1 MSAKVIRG
9 GRVIDPA
16 RKHDKVADVWIVDG
30 KVVAI
35 GALPKGVSAGSDVE
49 EIDAKGCVVAPGFVD
64 IHVHLREPGQEGKET
79 IASGSKAALAGGF
92 TSIACMANTV
102 PVNDTAITTAWIR
115 SKAAQSGVPVRV
127 FPIGAVTKGLDGK
140 ELAEL
145 IGMHG
150 AGAVAFSDD
159 GMPVTNAGLYRRA
172 MELAA
177 ELGVPVISHCED
189 PSLSAGGAMHEGP
202 VSTELGLPGVT
213 WASEA
218 SMVAR
223 DCVLAELTGARVH
236 IAHVS
241 TRQAVRI
248 VREAKKRGIAVT
260 AEAAP
265 HHLSLTDERVRGS
278 RSRRGWDTHAKM
290 NPPLRSKEDVGAL
303 IEALADGTIDAIATD
318 HAPHGA
324 GDKDCEFARA
334 ANGITGLETALPIVL
349 GLVRDGDL
357 TLARAIELLT
367 AGPAKVLGLP
377 VGTLANG
384 AAADITIFE
393 PDARWSYATPRSK
406 SKNSPWLG
414 AELTG
419 RVRTVLV
426 AGEVWRESKTP
437 VAAKSLPAA
446 RKPAATPKKIPAAA
460 AAKSVGVKPPAV
472 KIPTRP
478 AAARPPR
485 AGLGHRRNKQ

>member
-1 MSAKVIRG
+1 MTLTVIRG
-9 GRVIDPA
+9 GRVVDA
-16 RKHDKVADVWIVDG
+16 TRKLDKVADVWIQDG
-30 KVVAI
+30 LIAGI
-35 GALPKGVSAGSDVE
+35 GALPGARTGKTAAR

-79 IASGSKAALAGGF
+79 IASGSRAALAGGF
-92 TSIACMANTV
+92 TSVACMANTV
-102 PVNDTAITTAWIR
+102 PPNDDAITTAWIR
-115 SKAAQSGVPVRV
+115 SRAAASGVPVRV
-127 FPIGAVTKGLDGK
+127 YPIGAVTRGLEGK

-145 IGMHG
+145 IGMRA

-177 ELGVPVISHCED
+177 GLGVPVISHCED
-189 PSLSAGGAMHEGP
+189 PSLTAGGAMHEGD

-223 DCVLAELTGARVH
+223 DVVLAELTGARVH

-248 VREAKKRGIAVT
+248 VREAKSRGLSVT

-265 HHLSLTDERVRGS
+265 HHLSLTDDRVRGS
-278 RSRRGWDTHAKM
+278 AKRGWDTHAKM
-290 NPPLRSKEDVGAL
+290 NPPLRTQADVDAL
-303 IEALADGTIDAIATD
+303 LEGLADGTIDAIATD

-324 GDKDCEFARA
+324 GEKDCEFGRA

-349 GLVRDGDL
+349 GLVRNRDL
-357 TLARAIELLT
+357 TMARAVELLT
-367 AGPAKVLGLP
+367 AGPARVLGLP
-377 VGTLANG
+377 AGTLANG
-384 AAADITIFE
+384 AVADVTVFDPGE
-393 PDARWSYATPRSK
+393 RWTYRLPRSK
-406 SKNSPWLG
+406 SRNSPWLDM
-414 AELTG
+414 ELTG

-426 AGEVWRESKTP
+426 AGEAWAGDARPSRDTAPK
-437 VAAKSLPAA
+437 
-446 RKPAATPKKIPAAA
+446 RKPSAI
-460 AAKSVGVKPPAV
+460 
-472 KIPTRP
+472 
-478 AAARPPR
+478 
-485 AGLGHRRNKQ
+485 RRNRQ

>member
-1 MSAKVIRG
+1 MSTTKVIRG
-9 GRVIDPA
+9 GRVVDPA

-30 KVVAI
+30 KIAAI
-35 GALPKGVSAGSDVE
+35 GAFPKGAAEPHEV
-49 EIDAKGCVVAPGFVD
+49 IDAKGCVVTPGFVD

-79 IASGSKAALAGGF
+79 IATGSKAALAGGF

-115 SKAAQSGVPVRV
+115 ARAAQSGVPVRV
-127 FPIGAVTKGLDGK
+127 FPIGAVTKGLEGK

-145 IGMHG
+145 LGMHA

-189 PSLSAGGAMHEGP
+189 PSLTAGGAMHEGP

-248 VREAKKRGIAVT
+248 VREAKARGISVT

-265 HHLSLTDERVRGS
+265 HHLTLTDDRVRGERGS
-278 RSRRGWDTHAKM
+278 TRRGWDTHAKM
-290 NPPLRSKEDVGAL
+290 NPPLRSKDDVAAL
-303 IEALADGTIDAIATD
+303 VEALADGTIDAIATD

-324 GDKDCEFARA
+324 GDKDCEFGRA
-334 ANGITGLETALPIVL
+334 ANGITGLETALPVVL

-367 AGPAKVLGLP
+367 SGPAKVLGLP
-377 VGTLANG
+377 TGTLANG

-393 PDARWSYATPRSK
+393 PDARWSYQAPRSK
-406 SKNSPWLG
+406 SRNSPWLG
-414 AELTG
+414 AEMIG

-426 AGEVWRESKTP
+426 AGHVWGETPKAAP
-437 VAAKSLPAA
+437 VAKKSAPAKS
-446 RKPAATPKKIPAAA
+446 KIPAAA

-472 KIPTRP
+472 RIPARP